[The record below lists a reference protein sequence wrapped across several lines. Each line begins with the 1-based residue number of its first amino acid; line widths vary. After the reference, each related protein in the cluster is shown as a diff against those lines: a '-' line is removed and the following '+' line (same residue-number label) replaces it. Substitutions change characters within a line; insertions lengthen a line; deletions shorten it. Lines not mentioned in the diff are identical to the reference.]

1 MRTCLLKGNSKTCIF
16 VNFHKLIVDLYTL
29 HHSRSDT
36 ELVRSNS
43 MSVDLSEEISQ
54 DAESS
59 RDSVKSGSELSSTS
73 KEAIN
78 GDVRKVIIIN
88 MCILILK

>member
-1 MRTCLLKGNSKTCIF
+1 
-16 VNFHKLIVDLYTL
+16 
-29 HHSRSDT
+29 
-36 ELVRSNS
+36 